1 MSPHL
6 SLPYGRPHN
15 RNPQDGAGSDLETC
29 FGLIAHSY
37 SLRKCVSSR
46 GASGY
51 CSLWEGRASM
61 RRTSSDWR
69 GGRGFGEDSLDV
81 ETRRFEGRAEVTG
94 NSADLHALEQEI
106 GDAALGGGKSVDGVH
121 GCGAGTHRRGCVYQE
136 DECGEWGRASGQ
148 RGVERGDGQG
158 ERGAWFSAVHL

>member
-69 GGRGFGEDSLDV
+69 REPVLV
-81 ETRRFEGRAEVTG
+81 RIRLTWKRAV
-94 NSADLHALEQEI
+94 SR
-106 GDAALGGGKSVDGVH
+106 VVP
-121 GCGAGTHRRGCVYQE
+121 R
-136 DECGEWGRASGQ
+136 
-148 RGVERGDGQG
+148 
-158 ERGAWFSAVHL
+158 